1 MYKRP
6 KNAVHRY
13 LGHLLKVATSR
24 SYPWAIK
31 PWRFDSLL
39 LLLHQQV
46 LMFPEALADAGPCRA
61 LGSVFDAVAYPA
73 NKAEYEGDQAGQ
85 LGQGPASLA
94 AGAGQFGANEAG
106 RDNKR
111 DSQNEKSRPLGGLL
125 GLHCCSFWNNPA

>member
-13 LGHLLKVATSR
+13 LGHLLKVATSC

-46 LMFPEALADAGPCRA
+46 LMLPEALADAGPA
-61 LGSVFDAVAYPA
+61 WAWVSVLDAVTYPA
-73 NKAEYEGDQAGQ
+73 NEAEHEGTQPCQ
-85 LGQGPASLA
+85 LGQGPSCLA
-94 AGAGQFGANEAG
+94 GLAGQLAGQLGANEAG

-111 DSQNEKSRPLGGLL
+111 DRQNGQSRPLGGPLDVL
-125 GLHCCSFWNNPA
+125 AC